1 MTKTQQKLRSALD
14 SQAFALAKANRTTI
28 KDYKTALQKTTESL
42 FPGKHWY
49 DITSCD
55 ISAKLVE
62 TRNITE
68 TIDCIV
74 EGLKE
79 DVVIE
84 MLKENDAITFTIPP
98 EAMNDPS
105 SVDFK
110 AIMAKQRAD
119 HEARKAKEAEQKKR
133 EELRAKYADLLSKV
147 TEAEDKHEVLF
158 DALVPGSG
166 ACDTVA
172 GELIRAI
179 TKIMYR
185 DYNDGDLFYEG
196 YGIETAGNAASY
208 LSDHGFED
216 DIIHIAEM
224 GLEDDAYTKALEKLD
239 AKIIQSIIDNP
250 ELLETPLDYD
260 MYEAD
265 SDWLKDYQPR
275 YEYSYGV
282 SEKIGAYLD
291 AGLINS
297 WDCVQVVE
305 EWLHDSAFEGAEVSR
320 PWGHSDKEYNIENLT
335 KDGLEQCQNWERWN
349 MWEDYE
355 NDLYEQYGDPT
366 EEDEEY
372 DESVKRPIKEST
384 WAENTVS
391 FTQIAQNK
399 LNTIRDAGLWDD
411 MEEELEN
418 NPKTSNII
426 CGVFTDMYRT
436 AKPEYSSYSADQIKA
451 AKKEMFRIINDFY
464 KKALSANTEPLTEDE
479 EYDESVKRP
488 VKESTWAEREMSFTR
503 VTLNKL
509 EKIHSAGLWNEFED
523 AVDNNSTTCNII
535 TGVFT
540 DMYRT
545 AKPEYSSYSEE
556 DIKLARKEL
565 FRIINTYYKKAL
577 AANTESVKRP
587 IKEST
592 WAEREIPFTNITQ
605 DKLEKIRDTGLW
617 DDMEDEIDNNPKT
630 SNIISGIFTDIYHTA
645 KPEYSD
651 YSDEQIK
658 VARKEMF
665 RIIND
670 FYKKALAAST
680 EPLTEDSEDF
690 NPIAWKKE
698 IPKWSLSDV
707 NFVQKLLGPSA
718 IAEISENYLE
728 IKAATND
735 YIQSGIVNVSDKFIE
750 EFTAYVEKT
759 YPNWTIRHNNTASI
773 YWLTNKR

>member
-1 MTKTQQKLRSALD
+1 MTKTQQKLKRALELR
-14 SQAFALAKANRTTI
+14 AEVLANEGKSHI
-28 KDYKTALQKTTESL
+28 KDYEIAFQEVIENL
-42 FPGKHWY
+42 FPKKPWY
-49 DITSCD
+49 DTTSCN
-55 ISAKLVE
+55 IFMKLME
-62 TRNITE
+62 TRNLVE

-74 EGLKE
+74 AGLKE

-110 AIMAKQRAD
+110 TIMAKQRAD

-320 PWGHSDKEYNIENLT
+320 PWGHYDKEYNIENLT

-355 NDLYEQYGDPT
+355 NDLYEEYGDPT
-366 EEDEEY
+366 EEED
-372 DESVKRPIKEST
+372 
-384 WAENTVS
+384 
-391 FTQIAQNK
+391 
-399 LNTIRDAGLWDD
+399 
-411 MEEELEN
+411 
-418 NPKTSNII
+418 
-426 CGVFTDMYRT
+426 
-436 AKPEYSSYSADQIKA
+436 
-451 AKKEMFRIINDFY
+451 
-464 KKALSANTEPLTEDE
+464 EDE
-479 EYDESVKRP
+479 EYEESVKRP
-488 VKESTWAEREMSFTR
+488 VKESTWAEREMSFTK

-509 EKIHSAGLWNEFED
+509 EKIHSAGLWNDFED
-523 AVDNNSTTCNII
+523 AIDNNSTTCNVI

-556 DIKLARKEL
+556 DVKLARKEL
-565 FRIINTYYKKAL
+565 FRIINDFYKKAL
-577 AANTESVKRP
+577 TVNTESVKRP

-630 SNIISGIFTDIYHTA
+630 SNIISGIFTDIYRTA
-645 KPEYSD
+645 KPEYSS
-651 YSDEQIK
+651 YSADQIK
-658 VARKEMF
+658 AAKKEMF
-665 RIIND
+665 RIIKD
-670 FYKKALAAST
+670 FYKKALTANS

-690 NPIAWKKE
+690 NPIAWMKE
-698 IPKWSLSDV
+698 IPKWSLNDV
-707 NFVQKLLGPSA
+707 NFVKKLLGPSA
-718 IAEISENYLE
+718 TAEISENYLE
-728 IKAATND
+728 IKTATND

>member
-1 MTKTQQKLRSALD
+1 MTKTQQKLKRALELR
-14 SQAFALAKANRTTI
+14 AEVLANEGKSHI
-28 KDYKTALQKTTESL
+28 KDYEIAFQEVIENL
-42 FPGKHWY
+42 FPKKPWY
-49 DITSCD
+49 DTTSCN
-55 ISAKLVE
+55 IFMKLME

-119 HEARKAKEAEQKKR
+119 HEARKAEEAEQKKR

-320 PWGHSDKEYNIENLT
+320 PWGHYDKEYNIENLT

-355 NDLYEQYGDPT
+355 NDLYEEYGDPT
-366 EEDEEY
+366 EEED
-372 DESVKRPIKEST
+372 
-384 WAENTVS
+384 
-391 FTQIAQNK
+391 
-399 LNTIRDAGLWDD
+399 
-411 MEEELEN
+411 
-418 NPKTSNII
+418 
-426 CGVFTDMYRT
+426 
-436 AKPEYSSYSADQIKA
+436 
-451 AKKEMFRIINDFY
+451 
-464 KKALSANTEPLTEDE
+464 EDE
-479 EYDESVKRP
+479 EYEESVKRP
-488 VKESTWAEREMSFTR
+488 VKESTWAEREMSFTK

-509 EKIHSAGLWNEFED
+509 EKIHSAGLWNDFED
-523 AVDNNSTTCNII
+523 AIDNNSTTCNVI

-556 DIKLARKEL
+556 DVKLARKEL
-565 FRIINTYYKKAL
+565 FRIINDFYKKAL
-577 AANTESVKRP
+577 AVNTESVKRP

-630 SNIISGIFTDIYHTA
+630 SNIISGIFTDIYRTA
-645 KPEYSD
+645 KPEYSS
-651 YSDEQIK
+651 YSADQIK
-658 VARKEMF
+658 AAKKEMF
-665 RIIND
+665 RIIKD
-670 FYKKALAAST
+670 FYKKALTANS

-690 NPIAWKKE
+690 NPIAWMKE
-698 IPKWSLSDV
+698 IPKWSLNDV
-707 NFVQKLLGPSA
+707 NFVKKLLGPSA
-718 IAEISENYLE
+718 TAEISENYLE
-728 IKAATND
+728 IKTATND

>member
-1 MTKTQQKLRSALD
+1 MATKRKLRAALD
-14 SQAFALAKANRTTI
+14 ATAFKLAQQGETHI
-28 KDYKTALQKTTESL
+28 KKYEIAFQEVIESL
-42 FPGKHWY
+42 FPKKSWWDVTDCNIFMTLMETQ
-49 DITSCD
+49 DIQKTIECIINGVSD
-55 ISAKLVE
+55 E
-62 TRNITE
+62 FITE
-68 TIDCIV
+68 T
-74 EGLKE
+74 
-79 DVVIE
+79 
-84 MLKENDAITFTIPP
+84 LKENDAITFTLPP
-98 EAMNDPS
+98 EAMNDPT

-110 AIMAKQRAD
+110 SIMAKQRAD
-119 HEARKAKEAEQKKR
+119 YDARKAEEEAQKRR
-133 EELRAKYADLLSKV
+133 EELRIKYADLLSKV
-147 TEAEDKHEVLF
+147 AEAEDKHEILF
-158 DALVPGSG
+158 DALVPGRG

-265 SDWLKDYQPR
+265 SEWLKDYQPR

-282 SEKIGAYLD
+282 SEKIEAYLD
-291 AGLINS
+291 AGLITS

-305 EWLHDSAFEGAEVSR
+305 EWLQYDSAFEDAEVSR

-366 EEDEEY
+366 EEDEDEEY
-372 DESVKRPIKEST
+372 DESVKRPVKEST
-384 WAENTVS
+384 WAENTIS

-418 NPKTSNII
+418 NSKTSSII
-426 CGVFTDMYRT
+426 YGVFTDMYRT

-464 KKALSANTEPLTEDE
+464 KKALSA
-479 EYDESVKRP
+479 S
-488 VKESTWAEREMSFTR
+488 
-503 VTLNKL
+503 
-509 EKIHSAGLWNEFED
+509 
-523 AVDNNSTTCNII
+523 
-535 TGVFT
+535 
-540 DMYRT
+540 
-545 AKPEYSSYSEE
+545 
-556 DIKLARKEL
+556 
-565 FRIINTYYKKAL
+565 
-577 AANTESVKRP
+577 TES
-587 IKEST
+587 
-592 WAEREIPFTNITQ
+592 
-605 DKLEKIRDTGLW
+605 
-617 DDMEDEIDNNPKT
+617 
-630 SNIISGIFTDIYHTA
+630 
-645 KPEYSD
+645 
-651 YSDEQIK
+651 
-658 VARKEMF
+658 
-665 RIIND
+665 
-670 FYKKALAAST
+670 
-680 EPLTEDSEDF
+680 LTEDSEDF
-690 NPIAWKKE
+690 NPIAWMKE
-698 IPKWSLSDV
+698 IPKWSLGDV

-759 YPNWTIRHNNTASI
+759 YPDWTIRHNNTANI

>member
-42 FPGKHWY
+42 FPRKHWY

-224 GLEDDAYTKALEKLD
+224 GLEDDAYTEALEKLD

-305 EWLHDSAFEGAEVSR
+305 EWLQYDSAFEGAEVSR
-320 PWGHSDKEYNIENLT
+320 PWGHYDKEYNIENLT

-355 NDLYEQYGDPT
+355 NDLYEEYGDPT
-366 EEDEEY
+366 EEED
-372 DESVKRPIKEST
+372 
-384 WAENTVS
+384 
-391 FTQIAQNK
+391 
-399 LNTIRDAGLWDD
+399 
-411 MEEELEN
+411 
-418 NPKTSNII
+418 
-426 CGVFTDMYRT
+426 
-436 AKPEYSSYSADQIKA
+436 
-451 AKKEMFRIINDFY
+451 
-464 KKALSANTEPLTEDE
+464 EDE
-479 EYDESVKRP
+479 EYEESVKRP
-488 VKESTWAEREMSFTR
+488 VKESTWAEREMSFTK

-509 EKIHSAGLWNEFED
+509 EKIHSAGLWNDFED
-523 AVDNNSTTCNII
+523 AIDNNSTTCNVI

-556 DIKLARKEL
+556 DVKLARKEL
-565 FRIINTYYKKAL
+565 
-577 AANTESVKRP
+577 
-587 IKEST
+587 
-592 WAEREIPFTNITQ
+592 
-605 DKLEKIRDTGLW
+605 
-617 DDMEDEIDNNPKT
+617 
-630 SNIISGIFTDIYHTA
+630 
-645 KPEYSD
+645 
-651 YSDEQIK
+651 
-658 VARKEMF
+658 F

-670 FYKKALAAST
+670 FYKKALAVNT
-680 EPLTEDSEDF
+680 EPLIEDSEDF
-690 NPIAWKKE
+690 NTEEYDGPMVEDNLDSLKRYIDVE
-698 IPKWSLSDV
+698 IPGLCNDLVEIIFAHDYKQNTIKRMLEETRTAYNRLSDAY
-707 NFVQKLLGPSA
+707 QDA
-718 IAEISENYLE
+718 LE
-728 IKAATND
+728 G
-735 YIQSGIVNVSDKFIE
+735 Q
-750 EFTAYVEKT
+750 
-759 YPNWTIRHNNTASI
+759 
-773 YWLTNKR
+773 L

>member
-1 MTKTQQKLRSALD
+1 MTKTQQKLKRALELR
-14 SQAFALAKANRTTI
+14 AEVLANEGKSHI
-28 KDYKTALQKTTESL
+28 KDYEIAFQEVIENL
-42 FPGKHWY
+42 FPKKPWY
-49 DITSCD
+49 DTTSCN
-55 ISAKLVE
+55 IFMKLME

-68 TIDCIV
+68 TIECIV
-74 EGLKE
+74 EGLRE
-79 DVVIE
+79 DTISE

-98 EAMNDPS
+98 EAMNDPA

-119 HEARKAKEAEQKKR
+119 HEARKAEEAEQKRR
-133 EELRAKYADLLSKV
+133 EELRNKYADLLNKV
-147 TEAEDKHEVLF
+147 AEAKDKHEVLF
-158 DALVPGSG
+158 SALVPSSG

-320 PWGHSDKEYNIENLT
+320 PWGHYDKEYNIENLT

-355 NDLYEQYGDPT
+355 NDLYEEYGDPT
-366 EEDEEY
+366 EEED
-372 DESVKRPIKEST
+372 
-384 WAENTVS
+384 
-391 FTQIAQNK
+391 
-399 LNTIRDAGLWDD
+399 
-411 MEEELEN
+411 
-418 NPKTSNII
+418 
-426 CGVFTDMYRT
+426 
-436 AKPEYSSYSADQIKA
+436 
-451 AKKEMFRIINDFY
+451 
-464 KKALSANTEPLTEDE
+464 EDE
-479 EYDESVKRP
+479 EYEESVKRP
-488 VKESTWAEREMSFTR
+488 VKESTWAEREMSFTK

-509 EKIHSAGLWNEFED
+509 EKIHSAGLWNDFED
-523 AVDNNSTTCNII
+523 AIDNNSTTCNVI

-556 DIKLARKEL
+556 DVKLARKEL
-565 FRIINTYYKKAL
+565 FRIINDFYKKAL
-577 AANTESVKRP
+577 AVNTESVKRP

-630 SNIISGIFTDIYHTA
+630 SNIISGIFTDIYRTA
-645 KPEYSD
+645 KPEYSS
-651 YSDEQIK
+651 YSADQIK
-658 VARKEMF
+658 AAKKEMF
-665 RIIND
+665 RIIKD
-670 FYKKALAAST
+670 FYKKALTANS

-690 NPIAWKKE
+690 NPIAWMKE
-698 IPKWSLSDV
+698 IPKWSLNDV
-707 NFVQKLLGPSA
+707 NFVKKLLGPSA
-718 IAEISENYLE
+718 TAEISENYLE
-728 IKAATND
+728 IKTATND

>member
-1 MTKTQQKLRSALD
+1 MTKTQQKLKRALELR
-14 SQAFALAKANRTTI
+14 AEVLANEGKSHI
-28 KDYKTALQKTTESL
+28 KDYEIAFQEVIENL
-42 FPGKHWY
+42 FPKKPWY
-49 DITSCD
+49 DTTSCN
-55 ISAKLVE
+55 IFMKLME
-62 TRNITE
+62 TRNITG
-68 TIDCIV
+68 TIECIV
-74 EGLKE
+74 EGLRE
-79 DVVIE
+79 DTISE

-98 EAMNDPS
+98 EAMNDPA

-119 HEARKAKEAEQKKR
+119 HEARKAEEAEQKKR

-282 SEKIGAYLD
+282 SEKIEAYLD
-291 AGLINS
+291 AGLITS
-297 WDCVQVVE
+297 WDCVQVIE
-305 EWLHDSAFEGAEVSR
+305 EWLQYDRAFEDAEVSR

-355 NDLYEQYGDPT
+355 NDLYEEYGDPT
-366 EEDEEY
+366 EEED
-372 DESVKRPIKEST
+372 
-384 WAENTVS
+384 
-391 FTQIAQNK
+391 
-399 LNTIRDAGLWDD
+399 
-411 MEEELEN
+411 
-418 NPKTSNII
+418 
-426 CGVFTDMYRT
+426 
-436 AKPEYSSYSADQIKA
+436 
-451 AKKEMFRIINDFY
+451 
-464 KKALSANTEPLTEDE
+464 EDE
-479 EYDESVKRP
+479 EYEESVKRP
-488 VKESTWAEREMSFTR
+488 VKESTWAEREMSFTK

-509 EKIHSAGLWNEFED
+509 EKIHSAGLWNDFED
-523 AVDNNSTTCNII
+523 AIDNNSTTCNVI

-556 DIKLARKEL
+556 DVKLARKEL
-565 FRIINTYYKKAL
+565 FRIINDFYKKAL
-577 AANTESVKRP
+577 AVNTESVKRP

-630 SNIISGIFTDIYHTA
+630 SNIISGIFTDIYRTA
-645 KPEYSD
+645 KPEYSS
-651 YSDEQIK
+651 YSADQIK
-658 VARKEMF
+658 AAKKEMF
-665 RIIND
+665 RIIKD
-670 FYKKALAAST
+670 FYKKALTANS

-690 NPIAWKKE
+690 NPIAWMKE
-698 IPKWSLSDV
+698 IPKWSLNDV
-707 NFVQKLLGPSA
+707 NFVKKLLGPSA
-718 IAEISENYLE
+718 TAEISENYLE
-728 IKAATND
+728 IKTTTND

-750 EFTAYVEKT
+750 EFTAYVEKI

>member
-1 MTKTQQKLRSALD
+1 MTKTQQKLKRALELR
-14 SQAFALAKANRTTI
+14 AEVLANEGKSHI
-28 KDYKTALQKTTESL
+28 KDYKIAFQEEIENL
-42 FPGKHWY
+42 FPKKPWY
-49 DITSCD
+49 DTTSCD

-68 TIDCIV
+68 TIDYIV
-74 EGLKE
+74 AGLKE
-79 DVVIE
+79 DTITE
-84 MLKENDAITFTIPP
+84 MLKENDAITFTLPP
-98 EAMNDPS
+98 EAMNDPA

-119 HEARKAKEAEQKKR
+119 HEARKAEEAEQKKR
-133 EELRAKYADLLSKV
+133 EELRNKYADLLNKV
-147 TEAEDKHEVLF
+147 AEAEDKHEVLF
-158 DALVPGSG
+158 NALVPDSG

-305 EWLHDSAFEGAEVSR
+305 EWLQYDSAFEGAEVSR
-320 PWGHSDKEYNIENLT
+320 PWGHYDKEYNIENLT

-355 NDLYEQYGDPT
+355 NDLYEEYGDPT
-366 EEDEEY
+366 EEED
-372 DESVKRPIKEST
+372 
-384 WAENTVS
+384 
-391 FTQIAQNK
+391 
-399 LNTIRDAGLWDD
+399 
-411 MEEELEN
+411 
-418 NPKTSNII
+418 
-426 CGVFTDMYRT
+426 
-436 AKPEYSSYSADQIKA
+436 
-451 AKKEMFRIINDFY
+451 
-464 KKALSANTEPLTEDE
+464 EDE
-479 EYDESVKRP
+479 EYEESVKRP
-488 VKESTWAEREMSFTR
+488 VKESTWAEREMSFTK

-509 EKIHSAGLWNEFED
+509 EKIHSAGLWNDFED
-523 AVDNNSTTCNII
+523 AIDNNSTTCNVI

-556 DIKLARKEL
+556 DVKLARKEL
-565 FRIINTYYKKAL
+565 
-577 AANTESVKRP
+577 
-587 IKEST
+587 
-592 WAEREIPFTNITQ
+592 
-605 DKLEKIRDTGLW
+605 
-617 DDMEDEIDNNPKT
+617 
-630 SNIISGIFTDIYHTA
+630 
-645 KPEYSD
+645 
-651 YSDEQIK
+651 
-658 VARKEMF
+658 F

-670 FYKKALAAST
+670 FYKKALAVNT

-690 NPIAWKKE
+690 NPIAWMKE

-750 EFTAYVEKT
+750 EFTAYVEKI
-759 YPNWTIRHNNTASI
+759 YPNWTIRHNNTANI

>member
-1 MTKTQQKLRSALD
+1 MTKTQQKLKRALELR
-14 SQAFALAKANRTTI
+14 AEVLANEGKSHI
-28 KDYKTALQKTTESL
+28 KDYEIAFQEVIENL
-42 FPGKHWY
+42 FPKKPWY
-49 DITSCD
+49 DTTSCN
-55 ISAKLVE
+55 IFMKLME

-68 TIDCIV
+68 TIECIV
-74 EGLKE
+74 EGLRE
-79 DVVIE
+79 DTISE

-98 EAMNDPS
+98 EAMNDPA

-119 HEARKAKEAEQKKR
+119 HEARKAEEAEQKRR
-133 EELRAKYADLLSKV
+133 EELRNKYADLLNKV
-147 TEAEDKHEVLF
+147 AEAKDKHEVLF
-158 DALVPGSG
+158 SALVPSSG

-305 EWLHDSAFEGAEVSR
+305 EWLQYDSAFEGAEVSR
-320 PWGHSDKEYNIENLT
+320 PWGHYDKEYNIKNLT

-355 NDLYEQYGDPT
+355 NDLYEEYGDPT
-366 EEDEEY
+366 EEED
-372 DESVKRPIKEST
+372 
-384 WAENTVS
+384 
-391 FTQIAQNK
+391 
-399 LNTIRDAGLWDD
+399 
-411 MEEELEN
+411 
-418 NPKTSNII
+418 
-426 CGVFTDMYRT
+426 
-436 AKPEYSSYSADQIKA
+436 
-451 AKKEMFRIINDFY
+451 
-464 KKALSANTEPLTEDE
+464 EDE
-479 EYDESVKRP
+479 EYEESVKRP
-488 VKESTWAEREMSFTR
+488 VKESTWAEREMSFTK

-509 EKIHSAGLWNEFED
+509 EKIHSAGLWNDFED
-523 AVDNNSTTCNII
+523 AIDNNSTTCNVI

-556 DIKLARKEL
+556 DVKLARKEL
-565 FRIINTYYKKAL
+565 FRIINDFYKKAL
-577 AANTESVKRP
+577 AVNTESVKRP

-592 WAEREIPFTNITQ
+592 WAEREITFTDITQ

-617 DDMEDEIDNNPKT
+617 DDMEEELENNSKT
-630 SNIISGIFTDIYHTA
+630 SNIICGIFTDMYRTA

-670 FYKKALAAST
+670 FYKKALAANS

-698 IPKWSLSDV
+698 IPKWSLNDV
-707 NFVQKLLGPSA
+707 NFVKKLLGPSA
-718 IAEISENYLE
+718 TAEISENYLE
-728 IKAATND
+728 IKTTTND

>member
-1 MTKTQQKLRSALD
+1 MTKTQQKLKRALELR
-14 SQAFALAKANRTTI
+14 AEVLANEGKSHI
-28 KDYKTALQKTTESL
+28 KDYEIAFQEVIENL
-42 FPGKHWY
+42 FPKKPWY
-49 DITSCD
+49 DTTSCN
-55 ISAKLVE
+55 IFMKLME

-68 TIDCIV
+68 TIECIV
-74 EGLKE
+74 EGLRE
-79 DVVIE
+79 DTISE

-98 EAMNDPS
+98 EAMNDPA

-119 HEARKAKEAEQKKR
+119 HEARKAEEAEQKRR
-133 EELRAKYADLLSKV
+133 EELRVKYADLLNKV
-147 TEAEDKHEVLF
+147 AEAEDKHKILF
-158 DALVPGSG
+158 DTLVPVRG
-166 ACDTVA
+166 ACDTIA

-260 MYEAD
+260 MFEAD
-265 SDWLKDYQPR
+265 SDWLRDYQPR

-282 SEKIGAYLD
+282 SEKIEAYLD
-291 AGLINS
+291 AGLITS
-297 WDCVQVVE
+297 WDCKEVIE
-305 EWLHDSAFEGAEVSR
+305 DWLRYDSAFEGAEVSR
-320 PWGHSDKEYNIENLT
+320 PWSHYDKEYNIENLT

-355 NDLYEQYGDPT
+355 NDLYNEYGDPN

-372 DESVKRPIKEST
+372 D
-384 WAENTVS
+384 
-391 FTQIAQNK
+391 
-399 LNTIRDAGLWDD
+399 
-411 MEEELEN
+411 
-418 NPKTSNII
+418 
-426 CGVFTDMYRT
+426 
-436 AKPEYSSYSADQIKA
+436 
-451 AKKEMFRIINDFY
+451 
-464 KKALSANTEPLTEDE
+464 
-479 EYDESVKRP
+479 
-488 VKESTWAEREMSFTR
+488 
-503 VTLNKL
+503 
-509 EKIHSAGLWNEFED
+509 
-523 AVDNNSTTCNII
+523 
-535 TGVFT
+535 
-540 DMYRT
+540 
-545 AKPEYSSYSEE
+545 
-556 DIKLARKEL
+556 
-565 FRIINTYYKKAL
+565 
-577 AANTESVKRP
+577 ESVKRP

-630 SNIISGIFTDIYHTA
+630 SNIISGIFTDIYRTA

-670 FYKKALAAST
+670 FYKKALAANS

-690 NPIAWKKE
+690 NPIAWMKE
-698 IPKWSLSDV
+698 IPKWSLDDV

-735 YIQSGIVNVSDKFIE
+735 YIQSGIVNVSDKFIK

-759 YPNWTIRHNNTASI
+759 YPDWTIRHNNTASI

>member
-1 MTKTQQKLRSALD
+1 MTKTQQKLKHALELR
-14 SQAFALAKANRTTI
+14 AEVLANEGKSHI
-28 KDYKTALQKTTESL
+28 KDYEIAFQEVIENL
-42 FPGKHWY
+42 FPKKPWY
-49 DITSCD
+49 DTTSCN
-55 ISAKLVE
+55 IFMKLME
-62 TRNITE
+62 TRNLVE

-74 EGLKE
+74 AGLKE

-110 AIMAKQRAD
+110 TIMAKQRAD

-185 DYNDGDLFYEG
+185 DYNDGDLFYES

-320 PWGHSDKEYNIENLT
+320 PWGHYDKEYNIENLT

-355 NDLYEQYGDPT
+355 NDLYEEYGDPT
-366 EEDEEY
+366 EEED
-372 DESVKRPIKEST
+372 
-384 WAENTVS
+384 
-391 FTQIAQNK
+391 
-399 LNTIRDAGLWDD
+399 
-411 MEEELEN
+411 
-418 NPKTSNII
+418 
-426 CGVFTDMYRT
+426 
-436 AKPEYSSYSADQIKA
+436 
-451 AKKEMFRIINDFY
+451 
-464 KKALSANTEPLTEDE
+464 EDE
-479 EYDESVKRP
+479 EYEESVKRP
-488 VKESTWAEREMSFTR
+488 VKESTWAEREMSFTK

-509 EKIHSAGLWNEFED
+509 EKIHSAGLWNDFED
-523 AVDNNSTTCNII
+523 AIDNNSTTCNVI

-556 DIKLARKEL
+556 DVKLARKEL
-565 FRIINTYYKKAL
+565 FRIINDFYKKAL
-577 AANTESVKRP
+577 TVNTESVKRP

-630 SNIISGIFTDIYHTA
+630 SNIISGIFTDIYRTA
-645 KPEYSD
+645 KPEYSS
-651 YSDEQIK
+651 YSADQIK
-658 VARKEMF
+658 AAKKEMF
-665 RIIND
+665 RIIKD
-670 FYKKALAAST
+670 FYKKALTANS
-680 EPLTEDSEDF
+680 EPLTEDSENF
-690 NPIAWKKE
+690 NPIAWMKE
-698 IPKWSLSDV
+698 IPKWSLNDV
-707 NFVQKLLGPSA
+707 NFVKKLLGPSA
-718 IAEISENYLE
+718 TAEISENYLE
-728 IKAATND
+728 IKTATND